1 MSFEHSPARGGMR
14 VYRRKELLELLG
26 ISATTLYAWIAQ
38 GRFPRPINLG
48 ANSVAW
54 LQSEVDEYLQERAR
68 ERDQLAA
75 AADAE

>member
-1 MSFEHSPARGGMR
+1 MSIEHSPARSGVR
-14 VYRRKELLELLG
+14 IYRRKELLGLLG
-26 ISATTLYAWIAQ
+26 VSATTLYSWISE

-54 LQSEVDEYLQERAR
+54 LQSEVDAYLEERAR
-68 ERDQLAA
+68 ERDRLA

>member
-1 MSFEHSPARGGMR
+1 MSIEHSPARSGVR
-14 VYRRKELLELLG
+14 IYRRKELLELLG
-26 ISATTLYAWIAQ
+26 VSATTLYSWISE

-54 LQSEVDEYLQERAR
+54 LQSEVDAYLEERAR
-68 ERDQLAA
+68 ERDRLA

>member
-1 MSFEHSPARGGMR
+1 MSLEHSPARSGVR

-26 ISATTLYAWIAQ
+26 ISATTLYAWIAE

-54 LQSEVDEYLQERAR
+54 LQSEVDACLQERAR
-68 ERDQLAA
+68 ERDRLA